1 MTFKTKGY
9 LSDTFSEAQ
18 ASQGQRSIFTLETFV
33 QKQSRPTTPPNSL
46 LQHLTQPLL
55 TDLCS
60 IEIAGVWT
68 WKENNSKHT
77 DRLDMGNTLAGA
89 NGSCCKMIQLEEEE
103 KTISILSAARRLYS
117 PSPVVVRRWRQV
129 HRSIRRALYVGFGQ
143 GNEWHINTITQQ
155 SELNLIIKDMQ
166 MCSVYKKQV
175 KALLKWC
182 TAEKRCEQQNQP
194 SQNTQWNNI

>member
-68 WKENNSKHT
+68 LKENNS
-77 DRLDMGNTLAGA
+77 
-89 NGSCCKMIQLEEEE
+89 
-103 KTISILSAARRLYS
+103 
-117 PSPVVVRRWRQV
+117 
-129 HRSIRRALYVGFGQ
+129 
-143 GNEWHINTITQQ
+143 
-155 SELNLIIKDMQ
+155 
-166 MCSVYKKQV
+166 
-175 KALLKWC
+175 
-182 TAEKRCEQQNQP
+182 
-194 SQNTQWNNI
+194 